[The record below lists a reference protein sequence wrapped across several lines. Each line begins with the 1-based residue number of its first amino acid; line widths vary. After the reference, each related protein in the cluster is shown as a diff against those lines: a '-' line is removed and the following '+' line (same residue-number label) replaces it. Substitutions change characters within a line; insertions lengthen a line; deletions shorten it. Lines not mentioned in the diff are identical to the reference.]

1 MPEEATQVEYWVG
14 QLRHTV
20 RFAQGM
26 SELLQD
32 PQRIFLETGPGQA
45 LARLT
50 KTNSAGTHTPTTIS
64 SMPAMPKPENEAAC
78 LLKAVGMLWLSGG
91 PVDWE
96 NFHSG
101 EGRRRIPLPTYPF
114 EGERYWIDPAPAR
127 QADSRSIGSGKNP
140 KIEDW
145 FYLPSWRRSVLTQEQ
160 PSTEPQ
166 QWMLFTERCELAS
179 SLRQQLRAEG
189 HNVIMVY
196 NGAEFQQ
203 HSADEFTINP
213 ARIEDYQSLMKAVP
227 AAAFKIVH
235 LWSLTLE
242 HVTATGVSLFTTVQS
257 RGYYSLLWLSQAIA
271 EAAGKADILVVSDRL
286 HQIDS
291 LDAPFPEKQ
300 PLLAVCQVIP
310 QELPQVRF
318 RSIEIDSSWT
328 SGLPQELASRIF
340 DESKSVAKEMFVAYR
355 GTRRLVRGFDP
366 VKLGPNCKVVRKLKH
381 KGVYVITG
389 GFGGVGLSIAEH
401 LARSFA
407 AKLVL
412 ASRTALPARDL
423 WPKHRRE
430 NPADPVSVR
439 IRQVEE
445 LEAMGAEVL
454 AVSLDVTDAAQ
465 MKSVFDLAEHRFGKI
480 DGIFHTAGVTTG
492 DSLFKSFTEL
502 GTRESEIQFGPKVY
516 GVYALQEALK
526 GRRPDFCLLFSSNAA
541 ILGGLGYL
549 TYVAANLFMDAFS
562 HTASVNGTAWISA
575 NWDPWPKEMKR
586 FKEVKT
592 SVDQYAM
599 TASES
604 LEALTKTLEHIH
616 SGQVVI
622 ATGDLE
628 ARLNIWINDASGANA
643 TESSAARPN
652 LSIDYVKPANDLEN
666 AIAAIWQRIL
676 GIDRIGRNDNFF
688 DLGGHSLLATR
699 LISQLR
705 DEFHC
710 EVPIN
715 KFFEA
720 PTIGEVAELIRNI
733 KLGEEEDNRSEI
745 LAMLAK
751 LSDEEVGLE
760 LKKRIAV

>member
-1 MPEEATQVEYWVG
+1 
-14 QLRHTV
+14 
-20 RFAQGM
+20 
-26 SELLQD
+26 LL
-32 PQRIFLETGPGQA
+32 
-45 LARLT
+45 
-50 KTNSAGTHTPTTIS
+50 
-64 SMPAMPKPENEAAC
+64 
-78 LLKAVGMLWLSGG
+78 
-91 PVDWE
+91 
-96 NFHSG
+96 
-101 EGRRRIPLPTYPF
+101 
-114 EGERYWIDPAPAR
+114 
-127 QADSRSIGSGKNP
+127 
-140 KIEDW
+140 
-145 FYLPSWRRSVLTQEQ
+145 
-160 PSTEPQ
+160 
-166 QWMLFTERCELAS
+166 
-179 SLRQQLRAEG
+179 
-189 HNVIMVY
+189 
-196 NGAEFQQ
+196 
-203 HSADEFTINP
+203 
-213 ARIEDYQSLMKAVP
+213 
-227 AAAFKIVH
+227 
-235 LWSLTLE
+235 
-242 HVTATGVSLFTTVQS
+242 
-257 RGYYSLLWLSQAIA
+257 
-271 EAAGKADILVVSDRL
+271 
-286 HQIDS
+286 
-291 LDAPFPEKQ
+291 
-300 PLLAVCQVIP
+300 
-310 QELPQVRF
+310 
-318 RSIEIDSSWT
+318 
-328 SGLPQELASRIF
+328 QELASRIF

-355 GTRRLVRGFDP
+355 DTRRLVRGFDP

-454 AVSLDVTDAAQ
+454 AVSLDVTNAVQ

-516 GVYALQEALK
+516 GVYALQEALQGMQ